1 MKENRGYIIAAVVII
16 AVAVLWYFNRSS
28 SGGPATQPSASA
40 LTPTPTLITKKF
52 AREGLAFEY
61 PESYRVEVA
70 ADDPNLH
77 QIAIDSTTGP
87 GVLTIRYN
95 PANPTTAL
103 DLDTLV
109 SHARQGIGD
118 GVEATVKPTRLRVAG
133 KDIDGREL
141 KSTILGFPFTD
152 NVFSVQVGPRH
163 YAVLTH
169 VADEDKDK
177 AKLMFDKVLSTLA
190 PQ

>member
-1 MKENRGYIIAAVVII
+1 MKEYRGFIIAAVVII
-16 AVAVLWYFNRSS
+16 AVVVLWYVNRSGP
-28 SGGPATQPSASA
+28 GGPSPQPSASA
-40 LTPTPTLITKKF
+40 PAQLTKKF

-61 PESYRVEVA
+61 PDAYRVEVA

-77 QIAIDSTTGP
+77 QIAIDSPHAP

-95 PANPTTAL
+95 PSNPTSPL

-109 SHARQGIGD
+109 SHAKQGIGD
-118 GVEATVKPTRLRVAG
+118 GVEATVKPTRLKAAG
-133 KDIDGREL
+133 RDLDGREL
-141 KSTILGFPFTD
+141 KSKILGFPFTD
-152 NVFSVQVGPRH
+152 NVFSVQVGSRH

-177 AKLMFDKVLSTLA
+177 ARVMFDKVLSTLSA
-190 PQ
+190 Q